1 MTTTRDH
8 LLRERARLNK
18 AHGAAPRLNRVTAVA
33 GKSVGEVWSQMQKET
48 ARQAAVYCNAFG
60 DRREL
65 VVETPAD
72 EIRLRARDGRESI
85 VRIDRKTGRLSEI
98 YKNQGG
104 GIRVRTPA
112 AKIVLHS
119 SGDIVWNFGLQPTAR
134 SLIRRLI
141 G

>member
-1 MTTTRDH
+1 MTTRDH

-18 AHGAAPRLNRVTAVA
+18 AHGAGPRLNRVTAVA
-33 GKSVGEVWSQMQKET
+33 GRPIDALWTEMQKET
-48 ARQAAVYCNAFG
+48 VRQAAIYCDAYG
-60 DRREL
+60 DPREL
-65 VVETPAD
+65 VAETPAD
-72 EIRLRARDGRESI
+72 EIRLRVKDGRESI

-112 AKIVLHS
+112 AMIVLHS
-119 SGDIVWNFGLQPTAR
+119 SGEIVWNYGLECSAR
-134 SLIRRLI
+134 SLVRRVI